1 MATLDHLGMGYGRKY
16 FKNIFTQEDETT
28 KILLPDG
35 TFAIIDTNQLKFVK
49 DYNWYYYQ
57 SKHHDVGVIA
67 IKGRQHIRLHNLIAP
82 FPKVKHLNGDK
93 RDCRKINLKKW
104 DYPQLKKNHRKD
116 HPGKSR
122 FLSIISKP
130 NRFTIRRRFLDK
142 DGIKKQIGWNFFF
155 QGRGC
160 KYNNREEAY
169 EAAKQVFDIVSK
181 WDRYDIEREYDK
193 RRESRGKI
201 VDALLGWSAWENGAM
216 AMENFYDLSCHEKNK
231 LPSFRI
237 S

>member
-1 MATLDHLGMGYGRKY
+1 MKSGRKY
-16 FKNIFTQEDETT
+16 FKNTFVEEGEIT

-35 TFAIIDTNQLKFVK
+35 TFALIDTNQLKYVK
-49 DYNWYYYQ
+49 DYNWYYFQNKY
-57 SKHHDVGVIA
+57 KNYGVITK
-67 IKGRQHIRLHNLIAP
+67 KGSQHIRLHNLIAP
-82 FPKVKHLNGDK
+82 FSKVKHLNGDK

-116 HPGKSR
+116 NPGKSR

-130 NRFTIRRRFLDK
+130 NRFIIRRRFFDK
-142 DGIKKQIGWNFFF
+142 DRVKRQIAWNFFF
-155 QGRGC
+155 HGRRC

-169 EAAKQVFDIVSK
+169 EAAKKVFDVVSK
-181 WDRYDIEREYDK
+181 WDRDDIEREYDK
-193 RRESRGKI
+193 RKESRGKI
-201 VDALLGWSAWENGAM
+201 FDALLEWSAWENGALKM
-216 AMENFYDLSCHEKNK
+216 KSFYDLSCHEKNK